1 MTCGGP
7 WVGMIPEEALGA
19 DFEDFRNLIA
29 ENFAPSILEDRRQEI
44 VIIGSDLKKEAITEA
59 LDACLLK
66 KEENTGENIGAQ
78 VNHEVADSNDIEE
91 NGWKFGWKYEGDEYP
106 LPEWPNYKDQMEHLT
121 SNEAE
126 GVEEDETDDIQKAKI
141 IKLDNDLF
149 ANNVKPDV
157 KSG

>member
-29 ENFAPSILEDRRQEI
+29 ENFAPGILEDRRQEI

-66 KEENTGENIGAQ
+66 KEENTGENIAAQ

-91 NGWKFGWKYEGDEYP
+91 NGWKLCTEK
-106 LPEWPNYKDQMEHLT
+106 
-121 SNEAE
+121 
-126 GVEEDETDDIQKAKI
+126 
-141 IKLDNDLF
+141 
-149 ANNVKPDV
+149 
-157 KSG
+157 